1 MEITGYRGGFGM
13 AQRDIS
19 EKILEDYNDVF
30 ADIINVLL
38 FQGKREVKPEELVH
52 TKIRSQY
59 KADDSC
65 LHEQERDAAKIRI
78 RENTKIAFYGIENQ
92 TDIDHDMPLRVM
104 GYDGAVYRNQL
115 LNQKDKDRYPV
126 TTLVLYFGVR
136 HWKNNYKLSQRIS
149 IWEQAS
155 KFSNNYKIHVFEIA
169 YLTEGQI
176 NMFQSDF
183 RIIADYFVKR
193 RTGEAYQGN
202 AQMIQHVDAVLKFMS
217 VFAADKRFLELNL
230 KEYEGRVNM
239 CVILDKVEERGIQI
253 GIKKVVENMLKN
265 NFSEEMILKAV
276 DITKEKLDEIKG
288 SMK

>member
-1 MEITGYRGGFGM
+1 M
-13 AQRDIS
+13 
-19 EKILEDYNDVF
+19 
-30 ADIINVLL
+30 
-38 FQGKREVKPEELVH
+38 
-52 TKIRSQY
+52 
-59 KADDSC
+59 
-65 LHEQERDAAKIRI
+65 HEQERDAAKIRI

-155 KFSNNYKIHVFEIA
+155 KFSNDYKIHVFEIA
-169 YLTEGQI
+169 YLTEEQI

-193 RTGEAYQGN
+193 RTGEAY
-202 AQMIQHVDAVLKFMS
+202 
-217 VFAADKRFLELNL
+217 
-230 KEYEGRVNM
+230 
-239 CVILDKVEERGIQI
+239 
-253 GIKKVVENMLKN
+253 
-265 NFSEEMILKAV
+265 
-276 DITKEKLDEIKG
+276 
-288 SMK
+288 